1 VAENWQQV
9 TPLETEDADHRPRR
23 SVDMVA
29 LVSGIAFSL
38 LAVLLMTGVDVPLG
52 LFADG
57 GLLWIVLVGAGVAL
71 LVSELRKAARRSE
84 RGR

>member
-1 VAENWQQV
+1 MAENWQPV
-9 TPLETEDADHRPRR
+9 TPLETEDPDHGTRR

-29 LVSGIAFSL
+29 LVSGVVFSL

-57 GLLWIVLVGAGVAL
+57 GLLWIVLIGAGVAL
-71 LVSELRKAARRSE
+71 LVSELRKAARRSD